1 MRPAGPEPCTNL
13 RSTPASRALRRTA
26 GAASG
31 FSPGGRG
38 APVFGSGWRPAAFWS
53 SDGRGGGL
61 AADASG
67 AGSGLALGGG
77 GGSWAGGRDFGAAG
91 RSESGMPGASMR
103 ISSAPTASTSP
114 TAPPSASTL
123 PATGVG
129 ISTVALSVMTP
140 ATTWSSLTR
149 SPTLTAHSTI
159 SASATPSPT
168 SGILIERT
176 PISGLHRLDERAA
189 DARGTGEIVP
199 FLRVGIGRIPAR
211 DALDRRLERIEARLR
226 HLRGELGAET
236 RGQRRLM
243 HDHAAA
249 GLVDRGLDGVDV
261 ERQQRAQIDDLR
273 IDSSLLGCRLRN
285 MDHRAI
291 AEHGDPLPFASHG
304 GLTERHD
311 VATLRNFT

>member
-13 RSTPASRALRRTA
+13 RSTPASRALGRTA

-77 GGSWAGGRDFGAAG
+77 GGSCCCGRDFGAAG

-176 PISGLHRLDERAA
+176 PISSLHRLEERAA

-199 FLRVGIGRIPAR
+199 FLRVRIGRIPAR
-211 DALDRRLERIEARLR
+211 DTLDRRLERIEAALR

-236 RGQRRLM
+236 RGQRRFM
-243 HDHAAA
+243 HDDAAA
-249 GLVDRGLDGVDV
+249 GLLDRQLNRVHV
-261 ERQQRAQIDDLR
+261 EWKQGAQIDDLR
-273 IDSSLLGCRLRN
+273 IDSGLLRRRLGDRG
-285 MDHRAI
+285 HRAV
-291 AEHGDPLPFASHG
+291 AENRDALALAPDSRFAK
-304 GLTERHD
+304 RHD
-311 VATLRNFT
+311 ITSL